1 MHRLLN
7 KFFIFF
13 ALAIGFSL
21 ISVNGA
27 SALIGTSTKE
37 EACKGVEVSNS
48 ASDDCGDE
56 AANNTQTI
64 IKRVIDIL
72 TIVGGIIAVI
82 VIIVNGIRLTLS
94 SGDSSRVNTA
104 RTGIIMAI
112 VGLIVIAIAQ
122 ALVKFIINKVA

>member
-1 MHRLLN
+1 MLLN
-7 KFFIFF
+7 KFIIFF
-13 ALAIGFSL
+13 ALVLGLSL
-21 ISVNGA
+21 FPVTSANALIGA
-27 SALIGTSTKE
+27 SAKE
-37 EACKGVEVSNS
+37 EACKGAEVSNS
-48 ASDDCGDE
+48 AGDDCGDE
-56 AANNTQTI
+56 AAKDTQTI

-104 RTGIIMAI
+104 RSGIIMAI
-112 VGLIVIAIAQ
+112 VGLIIIAIAQ